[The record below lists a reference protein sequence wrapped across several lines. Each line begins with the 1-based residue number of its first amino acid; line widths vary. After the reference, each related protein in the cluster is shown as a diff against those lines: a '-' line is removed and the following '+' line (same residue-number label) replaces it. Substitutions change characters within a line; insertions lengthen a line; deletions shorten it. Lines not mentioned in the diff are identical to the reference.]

1 MSKVIRDLEYAMQKG
16 LIKNLYT
23 QGYELE
29 KRKYSDYQNAQQ
41 NLAQSA
47 NEALKKSKNTGFY
60 YEANNEG
67 NTSIK
72 TIGSDDLS
80 TPDLRTPSESL
91 FTRQ

>member
-1 MSKVIRDLEYAMQKG
+1 MNKNKIILALNDAMQKG

-47 NEALKKSKNTGFY
+47 DEALKKSKNTGFY
-60 YEANNEG
+60 YETNNEG

-80 TPDLRTPSESL
+80 TLSESL

>member
-1 MSKVIRDLEYAMQKG
+1 MNEVICAFKDAIQKWR
-16 LIKNLYT
+16 IKNPYT
-23 QGYELE
+23 NGYELE
-29 KRKYSDYQNAQQ
+29 KKKYSDYQNAQQ

-47 NEALKKSKNTGFY
+47 DEALKKSKNTGFY
-60 YEANNEG
+60 YETNNEG

-80 TPDLRTPSESL
+80 TPDLSTPSESF